1 MKVRDIIKP
10 TQKGRTRHIVASR
23 RDDLERIRL
32 ALDAAASLL
41 LRFYSA
47 GVKAEFKS
55 CGDPVTKA
63 DRAAN
68 QLLFEMLVRGK
79 EGWLSEESKNDP
91 SRLHK
96 DRVWVVD
103 PLDGT
108 REFIAG
114 ISEWSISVALV
125 EKGRA
130 VAGGVCNPVTGDMIL
145 GSLETGIVVRSQ
157 EKGGFARK
165 LNNKPIV
172 LASRN
177 EVERGEW
184 SYLQNA
190 PFVVRPV
197 GSIAYRLALVAAG
210 LADATWTFVPKHEW
224 DIAAGAAL
232 VVSAGGL
239 LTTLDGQSVVLN
251 RPEPLLDGV
260 IAMSATGQKEHGKL
274 FEEWLTQG
282 LKVVS

>member
-1 MKVRDIIKP
+1 MKRRDVKP
-10 TQKGRTRHIVASR
+10 SQKSLTRESVGSR
-23 RDDLERIRL
+23 REDLKRIQL

-47 GVKAEFKS
+47 GVKTEFKS
-55 CGDPVTKA
+55 SGDPVTAA
-63 DRAAN
+63 DRATN

-91 SRLHK
+91 SRLSK

-114 ISEWSISVALV
+114 IPEWSVSIGLV
-125 EKGRA
+125 ERGQA
-130 VAGGVCNPVTGDMIL
+130 VAGGVSNPVTGDVIL
-145 GSLETGIVVRSQ
+145 GSLETGLV
-157 EKGGFARK
+157 ARPDASRAFSRK
-165 LNNKPIV
+165 ADRRPIV

-177 EVERGEW
+177 EIGRGEW
-184 SYLQNA
+184 NHFEHA
-190 PFVVRPV
+190 PFALWPV
-197 GSIAYRLALVAAG
+197 GSVAYRLALVAAG
-210 LADATWTFVPKHEW
+210 FADASWTFVPKHEW

-232 VVSAGGL
+232 VVAAGGL
-239 LTTLDGQSVVLN
+239 LTTLDGRALVLN
-251 RPEPLLDGV
+251 RPEPLLDGL
-260 IAMSATGQKEHGKL
+260 IAISATGRKEYGKML
-274 FEEWLTQG
+274 EEWLTQG